1 MKMLRLL
8 NTAVFLI
15 LIYIGVSAKPIKIT
29 VNYSQFKFDSSTT
42 LVELSYSLP
51 DTALIYKHV
60 GKKLSCELQCS
71 LNITNNYGEIDKR
84 SWIIEKVFENDS
96 EALIRR
102 SDLIGVQK
110 IYLSPGQYKFRMKF
124 EDLTDNSKK
133 DSLVFDVSVKEYKNL
148 RIQLSDMQ
156 LSQQITQYDSTS
168 TIYPKKY
175 VKSGLVVLPLPTDT
189 YTGKSPVLSTYTEI
203 YNLKNLLKK
212 DSFQIK
218 YVVFDYTKN
227 VVFDV
232 MYQRPIISDDQ
243 IDVLQLPVDVLSSGV
258 YFLKQIVS
266 FTSNDIL
273 DSVVNLK
280 KFYILNPDMPAE
292 KAELLSEDEIFLR
305 SEFATLTEK
314 RVDDLFSMI
323 RLISTIT
330 EVDTY
335 SQLTSLSA
343 KQKFIFR
350 FWNQRDP
357 NPATQVNERYEEF
370 KKAVDYAK
378 RNYKSSLNPQGWN
391 SDRGKILLKYGFPTQ
406 IDRKYFSSR
415 MDSVQTYPY
424 EIWYYDNI
432 QGGAIFAFVDMRG
445 LENFA
450 QVHSTALGEVNQP
463 NWFNLYAVKHNSDT
477 EINKTKG
484 GNFNLGR

>member
-1 MKMLRLL
+1 MNMLRLL

-15 LIYIGVSAKPIKIT
+15 LIYIGVSAKPIIIT

-42 LVELSYSLP
+42 LVELYYSFP
-51 DTALIYKHV
+51 DTALVYKHI

-71 LNITNNYGEIDKR
+71 LNIYNNLGVVDKR
-84 SWIIEKVFENDS
+84 TWIVEKVFENDS
-96 EALIRR
+96 DALHQR
-102 SDLIGVQK
+102 SDLIGIQK
-110 IYLSPGQYKFRMKF
+110 IYLMPGQYKFSMNF
-124 EDLTDNSKK
+124 IDLTDNTKK
-133 DSLVFDVSVKEYKNL
+133 DSLKFDLNVKDFISSKMQL
-148 RIQLSDMQ
+148 SDIQLSQ
-156 LSQQITQYDSTS
+156 HISQYDSTTNMYS
-168 TIYPKKY
+168 QKY
-175 VKSGLVVLPLPTDT
+175 IKSELVVLPLPTDAYVGT
-189 YTGKSPVLSTYTEI
+189 SPVLYAFTEI
-203 YNLKNLLKK
+203 YNLKSTFKL

-218 YVVFDYTKN
+218 YIILDNTKKE
-227 VVFDV
+227 VFDV
-232 MYQRPIISDDQ
+232 VYQRPIVSNDQ
-243 IDVLQLPVDVLSSGV
+243 IDVLQLPVDVLNSGV
-258 YFLKQIVS
+258 YFLKQILPI
-266 FTSNDIL
+266 TRNGII
-273 DSVVNLK
+273 DSLVNLK
-280 KFYILNPDMPAE
+280 KFYLLNPDLPAE
-292 KAELLSEDEIFLR
+292 QSTLLSEDEMFLR
-305 SEFATLTEK
+305 SEFSTISEK
-314 RVDDLFSMI
+314 RIDDMFAMTKFVASVN
-323 RLISTIT
+323 

-335 SQLTSLSA
+335 TQLTSLSA
-343 KQKFIFR
+343 KQKFLYR
-350 FWNQRDP
+350 FWSQRDP